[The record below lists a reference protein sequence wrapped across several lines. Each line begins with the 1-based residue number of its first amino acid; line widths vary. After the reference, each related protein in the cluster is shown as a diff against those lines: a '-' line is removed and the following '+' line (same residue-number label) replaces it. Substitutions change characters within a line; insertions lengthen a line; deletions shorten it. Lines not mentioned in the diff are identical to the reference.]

1 MNLAL
6 LQVIDQVLALPAE
19 NRQQALAVAQQ
30 WAMENGYAREWD
42 QWHRQLEAEAAL
54 TPLTPI
60 QKMLAG
66 VEEVSRQFGFELIP
80 IEGFE
85 APRVNVLRFKPAPT
99 TDVTKLWTKFD
110 NVIARVPGIPASPAP
125 VIRITDDGIEIL
137 AARKK
142 WAFCHLVDYINP
154 LPWKSWESLQV
165 TWGVTVEGQPYRI
178 PLVHA
183 QVVGETGG
191 GKTALLNAF
200 LGELTIVYKPWEVQ
214 WLLIDVEQ
222 VGLCQFNHLPYFWR
236 GGDRSL
242 PDTSICDPA
251 DGYRALES
259 VLVEHER
266 RLAVLKTQ
274 QVDSIERFNRKVSE
288 PLPHLIV
295 VVDECAVFRSNVGR
309 ALQKERGDDAEDN
322 TTKAIAEGKAA
333 TDNLLIE
340 ISQRCRKTGIHLV
353 IATQRAAQDSIDP
366 NLRDNLGTKIVLRC
380 NSEGGSAVAFG
391 YKCDWAVRLAGNGDM
406 WVVGSNGVERCQG
419 LYLDCDEPLSNGRTR
434 LENLL
439 NAVRSH
445 QPYIDW
451 LAKQVPQ
458 APQRWTK
465 SSTVVEQSQ
474 PVALDIP
481 TLCKAYKEL
490 VARGV
495 AETPALVEVFGY
507 LHSTPANAAA
517 GNSRTKYLRWIE
529 ENA

>member
-1 MNLAL
+1 LSPSL
-6 LQVIDQVLALPAE
+6 LQVIDQALALPAE
-19 NRQQALAVAQQ
+19 NRQQALAIAQQ
-30 WAMENGYAREWD
+30 WAMENGYARDWD
-42 QWHRQLEAEAAL
+42 DWYRQPETK
-54 TPLTPI
+54 TPTIALTPI
-60 QKMLAG
+60 QQMLAG
-66 VEEVSRQFGFELIP
+66 VEEISKQFGFELVA

-99 TDVTKLWTKFD
+99 TDVTKIWTKFD
-110 NVIARVPGIPASPAP
+110 NVIARVPGIPAMPAP

-137 AARKK
+137 TARKK
-142 WAFCHLVDYINP
+142 WSFCHLTDYINP
-154 LPWKSWESLQV
+154 TPWNPREPLQV

-200 LGELTIVYKPWEVQ
+200 LGELTIVYKPWQVQ

-236 GGDRSL
+236 GNDRSL
-242 PDTSICDPA
+242 PDMSICDPA
-251 DGYRALES
+251 DGYRALQS

-266 RLAVLKTQ
+266 RLAILKGQ
-274 QVDSIERFNRKVSE
+274 GVDSIERFNRKS
-288 PLPHLIV
+288 PDSALPHLV
-295 VVDECAVFRSNVGR
+295 VLVDECAVFRSNVGR
-309 ALQKERGDDAEDN
+309 ALLDN
-322 TTKAIAEGKAA
+322 DEENSAKVMTEGKAL

-419 LYLDCDEPLSNGRTR
+419 LYLDCDEPLSNGCTR

-451 LAKQVPQ
+451 LAKQIPQ
-458 APQRWTK
+458 APQKWTK

-474 PVALDIP
+474 SEALDVSK
-481 TLCKAYKEL
+481 LCNAYRKL
-490 VARGV
+490 IAQGV
-495 AETPALVEVFGY
+495 AETPALIEVFGH

>member
-1 MNLAL
+1 MSPSL
-6 LQVIDQVLALPAE
+6 LQVIDQALALPAE

-30 WAMENGYAREWD
+30 WAMENGFVRDWD
-42 QWHRQLEAEAAL
+42 DWFTSSAPAA
-54 TPLTPI
+54 PLTPI
-60 QKMLAG
+60 QQMLAG
-66 VEEVSRQFGFELIP
+66 VEEVSRHFGFELIA

-110 NVIARVPGIPASPAP
+110 NVIVRVPGIPATPAP

-142 WAFCHLVDYINP
+142 WSFCHLVDYISP
-154 LPWKSWESLQV
+154 IPWKPWEPLQV

-236 GGDRSL
+236 GSDRSL
-242 PDTSICDPA
+242 PDTSVCDPA
-251 DGYRALES
+251 DGYRALQS
-259 VLVEHER
+259 VLTEHER
-266 RLAVLKTQ
+266 RLAILKTQ
-274 QVDSIERFNRKVSE
+274 QVDSIERFNRKR
-288 PLPHLIV
+288 PDNALPHLVV

-309 ALQKERGDDAEDN
+309 ALLDDAGEN
-322 TTKAIAEGKAA
+322 SAKVMAEGKAA

-406 WVVGSNGVERCQG
+406 WVVGSSGVERCQG
-419 LYLDCDEPLSNGRTR
+419 LYLDCDEALSNGCTR

-445 QPYIDW
+445 RPYIDW
-451 LAKQVPQ
+451 LAKQASQ
-458 APQRWTK
+458 TPQRWTK
-465 SSTVVEQSQ
+465 SSTTVEQSQ
-474 PVALDIP
+474 PAPLNIP
-481 TLCKAYKEL
+481 KLCEAYQKL
-490 VARGV
+490 ISQGT
-495 AETPALVEVFGY
+495 AETPALIEIFGH